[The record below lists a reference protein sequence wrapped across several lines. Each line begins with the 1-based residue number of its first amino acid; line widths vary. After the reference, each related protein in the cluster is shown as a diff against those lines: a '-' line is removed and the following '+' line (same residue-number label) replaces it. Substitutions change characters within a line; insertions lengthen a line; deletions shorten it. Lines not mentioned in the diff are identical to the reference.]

1 MARRAHHQ
9 LCAFGTRLTAR
20 QGGSHA
26 IGLRPAADARLAND
40 SRPPDRPYA
49 TPRQRKKTAPVL
61 QPLACNRGCRR
72 RGEADHRGR
81 SDK

>member
-1 MARRAHHQ
+1 MACRPHHQ

-26 IGLRPAADARLAND
+26 IGLCAAADARLTSD
-40 SRPPDRPYA
+40 SRPADRPYA
-49 TPRQRKKTAPVL
+49 YAAPTKKTTSAL

-72 RGEADHRGR
+72 RGEAGHRGK